1 VALATVMGKQLAERL
16 VGGQSARID
25 LPVTGIKPM
34 RFHTLWPVGVHS
46 AVIWGRMK
54 DRLGI

>member
-1 VALATVMGKQLAERL
+1 MGKQLAERL